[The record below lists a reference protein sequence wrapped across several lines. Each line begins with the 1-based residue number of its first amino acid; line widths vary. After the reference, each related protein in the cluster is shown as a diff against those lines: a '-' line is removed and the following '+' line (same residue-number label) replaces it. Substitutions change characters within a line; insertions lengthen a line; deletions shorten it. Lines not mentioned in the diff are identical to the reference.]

1 MTTKTCQICGQ
12 EKPAEA
18 FSKSYPNRCRE
29 CVAEAARDK
38 RQAKAGACAYRDKCP
53 IYAKTIQS
61 HPPRPFQPSLFP
73 EFN

>member
-38 RQAKAGACAYRDKCP
+38 RQAKAGAPPIIDSCP
-53 IYAKTIQS
+53 TS
-61 HPPRPFQPSLFP
+61 
-73 EFN
+73 